1 MINLNN
7 KMNQNFK
14 QRLLLVSALLFS
26 LLLIGCGFSAKK
38 KITEELNVYAA
49 ASLTDV
55 MQKITQMYLEK
66 YGCEINI
73 NMASSGILARQI
85 EQGGKADVYFSAS
98 KKWMDY
104 VSELGLSNQKFC
116 SVVAKN
122 KLVAIVPIASKL
134 EKILIEPGLEFP
146 NVFEGRLS
154 IGDPAH
160 VPAGNY
166 ARQSLEY
173 YHWFEPLSQRLLP
186 AKDVRSALM
195 MVELGEAELGIVYA
209 TDAKK
214 SSKVKVVGIFPEES
228 HNPIVYSAAI
238 IGAEPSYGV
247 IRFFEFLKSKDVA
260 TVWESYGFLNE
271 N

>member
-1 MINLNN
+1 
-7 KMNQNFK
+7 MNQNLK

-26 LLLIGCGFSAKK
+26 QLLIGCGFSAKK

-55 MQKITQMYLEK
+55 MQKITQMYQEK

-73 NMASSGILARQI
+73 NLASSGTLARQI

-98 KKWMDY
+98 KKWTDY
-104 VSELGLSNQKFC
+104 VNDLGFSNQEFC
-116 SVVAKN
+116 FVVAKN
-122 KLVAIVPIASKL
+122 ELVAIVSSSSTL
-134 EKILIEPGLEFP
+134 ESIVIDSGLEFSKI
-146 NVFEGRLS
+146 FEGRLS

-166 ARQSLEY
+166 AKQSLEY
-173 YHWFEPLSQRLLP
+173 YHWFETLSQRLLP

-214 SSKVKVVGIFPEES
+214 SSKVKVVGTFPEES
-228 HNPIVYSAAI
+228 HKPVVYSAAI
-238 IGAEPSYGV
+238 IGAEPSDEV

-271 N
+271 NE